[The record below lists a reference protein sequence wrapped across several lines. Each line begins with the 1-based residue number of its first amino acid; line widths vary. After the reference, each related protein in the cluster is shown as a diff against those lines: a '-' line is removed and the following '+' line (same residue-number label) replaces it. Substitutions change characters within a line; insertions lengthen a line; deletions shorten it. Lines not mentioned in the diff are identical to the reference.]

1 VSLCQTLRSAP
12 SKCAPQNEASARS
25 APRRSAPPGP
35 RDQAWPREDWYFRD
49 GLDAGWR
56 STEKH
61 RVNEA
66 AQHRAIQLRMIWLQ
80 PKVCL
85 TEEGLSQIRAPKRK
99 AGQIRVRARNSIR
112 FKPRAVNPR
121 KCGGERRVRF
131 VLRRGRALLF
141 NIGVTSPK
149 ITIRILC
156 TRKTH
161 RSSSQRPARHP
172 ARIRLPR
179 SAFEQRRA
187 DCERGRYVAACCARY
202 LNFVPPA
209 VG

>member
-1 VSLCQTLRSAP
+1 
-12 SKCAPQNEASARS
+12 
-25 APRRSAPPGP
+25 
-35 RDQAWPREDWYFRD
+35 
-49 GLDAGWR
+49 
-56 STEKH
+56 
-61 RVNEA
+61 
-66 AQHRAIQLRMIWLQ
+66 MIWLQ

-149 ITIRILC
+149 NHDQDSLQPVKHIAL
-156 TRKTH
+156 H
-161 RSSSQRPARHP
+161 RNGPP
-172 ARIRLPR
+172 DIRLAYDCHGPR
-179 SAFEQRRA
+179 SNNVVQTVSRA
-187 DCERGRYVAACCARY
+187 DTSRLVA
-202 LNFVPPA
+202 LVI
-209 VG
+209 